1 MKRSIIYTVLALTA
15 VISAGCSKFLDVNP
29 RGETFDNDM
38 FTSAEGYEDALYG
51 IYSELS
57 YNNSLYGGD
66 FIWISEV
73 MSQNTTALTDN
84 TYGNLATANWT
95 INGPTS
101 LRKTL
106 WSNAYKVINHINN
119 IVKHAE
125 AGGTNEFKHSKLYLG
140 EALALR
146 ALVHFDLV
154 RYFGPPFWASDDIKS
169 KAIPYVKNYT
179 FSVTDYSSLDG
190 VYDQIIDDLT
200 RAESLM
206 GEDETLIPESRTNVA
221 NSFTE
226 GRITHL
232 NLYAVEALL
241 ARAYWSKGDI
251 ANAAIYAQK
260 VIDSNKFTFRPLSS
274 FVQSEGGVLD
284 MHETIFGF
292 YTVNSQKVAC
302 TKYGLTGTKTTFSL
316 ASDWNTL
323 YEEGSGSNTDYRI
336 SAWFD
341 SAEGHL
347 KKTANI
353 NIGSGGS
360 YSGSAIAGVNILRIP
375 EMYYIMAEFYLT
387 SNPRLAAE
395 FYNKVVTTR
404 GLDEIAEGK
413 LTYDLLFN
421 ERRKEFYGEGF
432 TWYEMK
438 KLGKDIKTA
447 AGTTLSGSVPGNYTV
462 TIPDDE
468 DDARNDMEI

>member
-1 MKRSIIYTVLALTA
+1 MILAFTA
-15 VISAGCSKFLDVNP
+15 VITAGCSKFLDVNP

-57 YNNSLYGGD
+57 YNNTLYGGD
-66 FIWISEV
+66 LIWISEV
-73 MSQNTTALTDN
+73 MSQNVTALTDN
-84 TYGNLATANWT
+84 TYGNLAVANWT

-106 WSNAYKVINHINN
+106 WSNSYKAINHINN

-125 AGGTNEFKHSKLYLG
+125 AGGTSEFKHSKLYLG
-140 EALALR
+140 ESLALR
-146 ALVHFDLV
+146 AMIHFDLV
-154 RYFGPPFWASDDIKS
+154 RYFGPPFWASDALKA

-190 VYDQIIDDLT
+190 VYEQIISDLT
-200 RAESLM
+200 RAESLL
-206 GEDETLIPESRTNVA
+206 GEDATLVPETRTNVA

-241 ARAYWSKGDI
+241 ARVYWTKGDI

-274 FVQSEGGVLD
+274 FVQTEGGILD
-284 MHETIFGF
+284 LNETIFGF
-292 YTVNSQKVAC
+292 YSENCQKVGC

-316 ASDWNTL
+316 ASDWTTL

-347 KKTANI
+347 KKTANVTL
-353 NIGSGGS
+353 GSGGI
-360 YSGSAIAGVNILRIP
+360 YSGSSIAGVNILRIP
-375 EMYYIMAEFYLT
+375 EMYYIMAEFYMT
-387 SNPRLAAE
+387 SNPRLAE
-395 FYNKVVTTR
+395 FFNKVIITR

-413 LTYDLLFN
+413 LTYDMLFN

-432 TWYEMK
+432 TWSEMK

-462 TIPDDE
+462 QIPDDE
-468 DDARNDMEI
+468 DEARNDMEI